1 MARWVEDGTDTV
13 GALSDS
19 SEPPSPRR
27 RHEQPGAFCRSG
39 GVASRRPLPL
49 ARKALQRDRRRASA
63 RTARS
68 PWRASWATPGALHT
82 IVPNRDIAGPSDV
95 RGAHLQLQARTTAAR
110 AGTGLHSSAW
120 IEEAAAQRA
129 RTRNHAATFGRAG
142 TWRRLG
148 GLECRSRLPIVAPR
162 QRLTAALQ
170 RTGAGQADCASLPS
184 CPRCRHGAGL
194 RGAISRYAMQLAAL
208 AVGAHP
214 PDSREFGGGLS
225 RA

>member
-142 TWRRLG
+142 TWRLTWRLG
-148 GLECRSRLPIVAPR
+148 MPVPFAYSGAAPEAYGGVAENGGRPGRLCQLAFVP
-162 QRLTAALQ
+162 ALPARR
-170 RTGAGQADCASLPS
+170 RTTGSHFTICDAIGGAGC
-184 CPRCRHGAGL
+184 
-194 RGAISRYAMQLAAL
+194 
-208 AVGAHP
+208 
-214 PDSREFGGGLS
+214 GGS
-225 RA
+225 SP